1 MMMGERSR
9 VAMFYILLLPVEFIL
24 HFIIKQCIWTV
35 LVLSIPTLPLNPSTA
50 RENGFVQ
57 VHQNLCVVK
66 NPVGKNQ
73 LTCEESYW
81 VTIG

>member
-1 MMMGERSR
+1 MMGERSR

-50 RENGFVQ
+50 RREWFCPGASKS
-57 VHQNLCVVK
+57 LCGEK
-66 NPVGKNQ
+66 PCGKK
-73 LTCEESYW
+73 SAHM
-81 VTIG
+81 